1 MCMIELERGML
12 ELGLKSTQRWHTP
25 CGVALLE
32 TIAIEDLI
40 EVQGRYDALH
50 FGLGSE
56 FSSAATGRVDV
67 LLEIS

>member
-1 MCMIELERGML
+1 MCMIELEREMM
-12 ELGLKSTQRWHTP
+12 ELGLKNTQRWHTP

-56 FSSAATGRVDV
+56 FSQAVMDRTDV
-67 LLEIS
+67 LLEVS